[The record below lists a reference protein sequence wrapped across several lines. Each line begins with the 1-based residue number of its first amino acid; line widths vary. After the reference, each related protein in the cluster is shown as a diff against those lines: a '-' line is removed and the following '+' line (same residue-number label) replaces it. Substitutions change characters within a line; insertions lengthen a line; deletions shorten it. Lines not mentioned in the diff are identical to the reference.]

1 MAITGTFSQR
11 INMSQENTK
20 NKETEKKVEEKK
32 SSFEK
37 YCDENP
43 EAVECRV
50 YDN

>member
-1 MAITGTFSQR
+1 MVITGTFLQR
-11 INMSQENTK
+11 INMSVENNK
-20 NKETEKKVEEKK
+20 DKETEKKVEEKK
-32 SSFEK
+32 TSFEK